1 MKALI
6 GLGLISASMYAGV
19 VYEFTG
25 SRTVGYADDFTNATF
40 TLTLPTPVLVKT
52 DFLPGA
58 QLSCSVCDKVEFIVD
73 AVASGFVTTPSTI
86 VSYGIAGNSY
96 FFYFDPGVFSANGV
110 YNSILLN
117 GLHDGVLT
125 VRGAGGAVPEPST
138 LGLALAGAGALALRL
153 RRR

>member
-1 MKALI
+1 M
-6 GLGLISASMYAGV
+6 SAGV

-25 SRTVGYADDFTNATF
+25 SRTAGDADDFTNATF
-40 TLTLPTPVLVKT
+40 TLTLPASVVVNT

-58 QLSCSVCDKVEFIVD
+58 QLTCNMCNHVEFIVD
-73 AVASGFVTTPSTI
+73 AVAAGFTTTPSTI
-86 VSYGIAGNSY
+86 VSYGIAGTGSSY

-117 GLHDGVLT
+117 GYQDAVLT
-125 VRGAGGAVPEPST
+125 VSGAGGAVPEPST
-138 LGLALAGAGALALRL
+138 LGLALAGVGVLALRL